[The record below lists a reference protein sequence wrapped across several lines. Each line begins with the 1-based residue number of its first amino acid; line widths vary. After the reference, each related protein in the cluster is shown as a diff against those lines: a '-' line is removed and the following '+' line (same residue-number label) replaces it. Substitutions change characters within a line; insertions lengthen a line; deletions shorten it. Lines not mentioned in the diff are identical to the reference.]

1 MAFADSL
8 ASAPPSWRNAST
20 LHLVQ
25 MLYMY
30 GQNRQAAELV
40 QQLVRSAQESGDTS
54 TLHKAMVRL
63 GVGCSPANIH
73 STERKSPSGDSQF
86 LIPRFFYSHHSQGVD
101 VVTESQCARA

>member
-1 MAFADSL
+1 MAFADTL

-20 LHLVQ
+20 LHLIQ

-40 QQLVRSAQESGDTS
+40 QQLVRSAQEGGDTS

-63 GVGCSPANIH
+63 GVGRSSAYIVPMEI
-73 STERKSPSGDSQF
+73 KWKFPF
-86 LIPRFFYSHHSQGVD
+86 
-101 VVTESQCARA
+101 